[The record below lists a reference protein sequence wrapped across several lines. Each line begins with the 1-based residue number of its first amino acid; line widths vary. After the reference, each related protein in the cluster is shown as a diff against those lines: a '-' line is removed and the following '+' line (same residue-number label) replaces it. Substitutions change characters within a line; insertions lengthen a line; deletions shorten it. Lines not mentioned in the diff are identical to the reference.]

1 MATTTDG
8 LSTAEVASRLGVD
21 PTTVRNMR
29 RDGRLKG
36 YRPTGRGPFRFAETE
51 VTRFQID
58 TGQLDTTQLAEPA
71 AA

>member
-8 LSTAEVASRLGVD
+8 LTTAEVASQLGVD
-21 PTTVRNMR
+21 PTTVRNMI

-36 YRPTGRGPFRFAETE
+36 FRPTGATRGKILIPVSE
-51 VTRFQID
+51 VVRHQLE
-58 TGQLDTTQLAEPA
+58 TGQLPTPA

>member
-21 PTTVRNMR
+21 PTTVRNMN

-36 YRPTGRGPFRFAETE
+36 YRPTGRGRLRFPESE
-51 VTRFQID
+51 VTRFQTE
-58 TGQLDTTQLAEPA
+58 TGQLAPAEA
-71 AA
+71 A